1 MEKPMVK
8 EYIFGLMDKFMMG
21 SGKKDL
27 NMDMVFGK
35 ELKGILMLVNGN
47 FLRLMVTV
55 FIFGLM
61 GTDMKEC
68 GLMMLKK
75 DQENLYIELKEEFMK
90 ENGV

>member
-61 GTDMKEC
+61 GTDMKE
-68 GLMMLKK
+68 
-75 DQENLYIELKEEFMK
+75 
-90 ENGV
+90 NGNKV